1 MRAFGPAAGR
11 QLASIRWASN
21 LTRTRHASMITIDP
35 YDSAWPARF
44 EVEALRIRRLLG
56 ELALRVEHVGSTAV
70 PGLAAKPVI
79 DIQVSVS
86 SIEPLG
92 SHIARL
98 AQVGYGHIPLGPID
112 LVYPFFQKPTVWPS
126 THHVHLCVIGSE
138 QERKHLA
145 FRDYLRN
152 HSSVAAEYVILK
164 RQLASAHDGVT
175 IESQERYSLSKS
187 EFVNSVLKRAL
198 ADGYA
203 SPHRLDA

>member
-1 MRAFGPAAGR
+1 
-11 QLASIRWASN
+11 
-21 LTRTRHASMITIDP
+21 MITIDP

-44 EVEALRIRRLLG
+44 DAEALHLRRLLG
-56 ELALRVEHVGSTAV
+56 ERALRIEHVGSTAV

-92 SHIARL
+92 AYVERL
-98 AQVGYGHIPLGPID
+98 AQIGYCHTPLGPID

-126 THHVHLCVIGSE
+126 THHVHLCVVGSE

-152 HSSVAAEYVILK
+152 HSSVAAECVTLK
-164 RQLASAHDGVT
+164 RQLASAHDGGT
-175 IESQERYSLSKS
+175 IESRERYSLSKS
-187 EFVNSVLKRAL
+187 EFVNSVLRRAF

-203 SPHRLDA
+203 SPRHLDA